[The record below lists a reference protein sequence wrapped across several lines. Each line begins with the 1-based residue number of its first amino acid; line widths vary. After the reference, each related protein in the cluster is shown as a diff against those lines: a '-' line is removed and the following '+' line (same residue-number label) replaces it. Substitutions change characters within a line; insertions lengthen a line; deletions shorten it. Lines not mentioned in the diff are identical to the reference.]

1 MTLVRG
7 ALFFLAAAL
16 AALAPSLA
24 AAQEVR
30 VIISG
35 GFSGPYERLVGAFE
49 QASGI
54 KVSTGSGAS
63 QGSGP
68 QTIAAQLQRGVPVD
82 VVILS
87 RQGLQDLIAAGR
99 IARGSDVDLARTPL
113 GVAVRAGAAKPAVT
127 TVDDFKAL
135 MLRARGVAVPGSTS
149 GIFLANDVFPRLGL
163 SDRVPLQA
171 TPRGAEAAV
180 LVADGRAE
188 VAVMPVSEIVHA
200 PGVELAGVL
209 AQEIQLDQVF
219 SAALT
224 VSSTQPDAARKLI
237 AFLGSRAA
245 AAEIAKGGME
255 PMGRRP

>member
-7 ALFFLAAAL
+7 ALLFFAASV
-16 AALAPSLA
+16 AALAPAIA
-24 AAQEVR
+24 AAQEVK

-35 GFSGPYERLVGAFE
+35 GFSGPYERLVVAFE
-49 QASGI
+49 QASGL

-68 QTIAAQLQRGVPVD
+68 QTIAAQLQRGVPAD

-87 RQGLQDLIAAGR
+87 RQGLQDLITAGR

-113 GVAVRAGAAKPAVT
+113 GVAVRAGAAKPAVA

-135 MLRARGVAVPGSTS
+135 MLRAHGVAVPSSTS
-149 GIFLANDVFPRLGL
+149 GIFLAKDVFPRLGL
-163 SDRVPLQA
+163 ADRVPLQA
-171 TPRGAEAAV
+171 TPRGAEAAA

-200 PGVELAGVL
+200 PGVELAGVI

-219 SAALT
+219 SAAVT
-224 VSSTQPDAARKLI
+224 ASSAQPDAARKLI
-237 AFLGSRAA
+237 AFLGSREA
-245 AAEIAKGGME
+245 AAEITKGGME
-255 PMGRRP
+255 PLGRKP